1 MKTHKMIADMARN
14 FAGVFHDK
22 DRSARFRMTWPNQ
35 DEYVDAKWPH
45 FVDPA
50 RQVMAQML
58 GDPAVPEAEKAKM
71 HEALIA
77 DRFASVMASPAA
89 KDVIQLAP
97 DTSQYRGDRFEN
109 RETAKT
115 LADKDGDFQRRL
127 MDTAARFKF

>member
-1 MKTHKMIADMARN
+1 MKTHKMIADMARE
-14 FAGVFHDK
+14 FAGVFYDQ
-22 DRSARFRMTWPNQ
+22 DRSTRFRLTWPNQ

-58 GDPAVPEAEKAKM
+58 GDAAVPEAEKVKI
-71 HEALIA
+71 HEAIIA

-97 DTSQYRGDRFEN
+97 GTLQYHGDRFEN

-115 LADKDGDFQRRL
+115 LADKDGNFQRRL
-127 MDTAARFKF
+127 MGSAARFKF

>member
-1 MKTHKMIADMARN
+1 MRTHPMIEKQARE
-14 FAGVFHDK
+14 FAGVFYDR
-22 DRSARFRMTWPNQ
+22 DRSTLFRLTWPKQ

-45 FVDPA
+45 FVEPA

-89 KDVIQLAP
+89 KDVVQLAP
-97 DTSQYRGDRFEN
+97 DTSQYHGDRFEN
-109 RETAKT
+109 RETAKNFGNGGE
-115 LADKDGDFQRRL
+115 LHRRL
-127 MDTAARFKF
+127 LTTGARFRF